1 MNRTIMERDM
11 NLISIRDELTHE
23 KQKRNSE
30 QETNRRLTRSLRKK
44 QEEIK
49 TKEKEIEGLRSE
61 IQERDKRVSIKFL
74 LPIAQPLTY
83 MFFSQLG
90 LQKAKL
96 RALTKRTKAPEMT
109 VQNPD
114 DSLIVEQPLIVGDQP
129 PHSVEQYP

>member
-1 MNRTIMERDM
+1 M

-83 MFFSQLG
+83 IFFFTAGSAEGQTPG
-90 LQKAKL
+90 TNETYESS
-96 RALTKRTKAPEMT
+96 R
-109 VQNPD
+109 D
-114 DSLIVEQPLIVGDQP
+114 DGTESR
-129 PHSVEQYP
+129 

>member
-1 MNRTIMERDM
+1 MQSQLNSIHLELKSKESLTTEIDRMNRTIMERDM

-61 IQERDKRVSIKFL
+61 IQERDKRVSIKVS
-74 LPIAQPLTY
+74 ITHCSAINVY
-83 MFFSQLG
+83 FFF
-90 LQKAKL
+90 
-96 RALTKRTKAPEMT
+96 
-109 VQNPD
+109 
-114 DSLIVEQPLIVGDQP
+114 
-129 PHSVEQYP
+129 HSWACRRPNSGH